1 MTPEPVDDALDKLV
15 VNLAVAHT
23 MLIAS
28 LVEVRRRREAGADVW
43 RYSLLRTFRE
53 YLVAIGIERDLV
65 EPVQALL
72 FEVAETADGDRRG
85 TKRKRPLME
94 LACLT
99 MAAAAVTVL
108 KERKDFD
115 SIGAAVQAVATAS
128 EISVKRLNN
137 FRNDISRGNVSPDVA
152 SYYRERLDQV
162 RTWSTPEMLTALGD
176 MRGFVN

>member
-15 VNLAVAHT
+15 VDLAVAHT

-28 LVEVRRRREAGADVW
+28 LAEVRRRREAGADDW
-43 RYSLLRTFRE
+43 RYSLMRTFHE
-53 YLVAIGIERDLV
+53 YLLAIGIERELV

-72 FEVAETADGDRRG
+72 FEVADTVFSERDGK
-85 TKRKRPLME
+85 KRKRPLME

-115 SIGAAVQAVATAS
+115 SVGAAVQAVASAS
-128 EISVKRLNN
+128 GIAAKRLEN
-137 FRNDISRGNVSPDVA
+137 FRNDISRGNVSDNVA

-162 RTWSTPEMLTALGD
+162 RTWPTGEMLVALGD
-176 MRGFVN
+176 MRGFVT